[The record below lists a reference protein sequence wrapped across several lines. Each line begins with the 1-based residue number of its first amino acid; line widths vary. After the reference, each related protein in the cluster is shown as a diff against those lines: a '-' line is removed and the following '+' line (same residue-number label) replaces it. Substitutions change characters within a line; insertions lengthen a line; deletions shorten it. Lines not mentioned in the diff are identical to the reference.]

1 MGDESRLYAAGA
13 YILLIFS
20 GIAVLLLR
28 KNDSYAKFHAMQSIL
43 FTVALIV
50 LSVALGIAGGIVGL
64 IPFLGWITSLIFFA
78 IAGLANL
85 AVFLLW
91 LYLMWKAYTGERFML
106 PVIGAEAEKMA
117 KKA

>member
-20 GIAVLLLR
+20 GILVLLMR
-28 KNDSYAKFHAMQSIL
+28 KNDAYSKFHAMQSIL
-43 FTVALIV
+43 LTVALIV
-50 LSVALGIAGGIVGL
+50 LSIALGIIGGVLGM
-64 IPFLGWITSLIFFA
+64 IPFLGWITSLIFFM
-78 IAGLANL
+78 ITGLLNL

-91 LYLMWKAYTGERFML
+91 LYLIWKAYSGERFML
-106 PVIGAEAEKMA
+106 PLIGAEAEKMA